1 MSQNHGPNLVT
12 DGLLTCIDM
21 ANPGPKLINN
31 FSGPDKYYEDRSGNG
46 NHAVRGI
53 QGGYQASYTFP
64 GFWRNSASGGS
75 LQFPLDFG
83 SLARDLVNNDTYAQ
97 WTISLL
103 LQRLADDGGVAPG
116 LAPGS
121 LGRLA
126 GTNGIIDTGEIAIKK
141 GTNDIWVNGPRSY
154 WGDSDM
160 DLIQNETAYI
170 CCGFNGPAANNFQ
183 GTEKYWKNGV
193 LIKSFTTNV
202 NTDGGNPTGYTMG
215 SRSDFNGEWCE
226 TKFYHVTVHDR
237 LLTDNEVAQ
246 NFEALRRRV
255 NL

>member
-1 MSQNHGPNLVT
+1 MSSHGTNFVT

-21 ANPGPKLINN
+21 ANPGPKLTNN

-53 QGGYQASYTFP
+53 QGGYQTSYTFP
-64 GFWRNSASGGS
+64 GFWRNSANVGK

-83 SLARDLVNNDTYAQ
+83 SLSRNPVSNDTFAQ

-116 LAPGS
+116 LNPDTS
-121 LGRLA
+121 YGRLA
-126 GTNGIIDTGEIAIKK
+126 GCTGSIDHGEIAIKK
-141 GTNDIWVNGPRSY
+141 GTNDIWVSGPRSY
-154 WGDSDM
+154 RLDSDM

-170 CCGFNGPAANNFQ
+170 CCGFNGPAENPWQ

-193 LIKSFTTNV
+193 LIKSFTTQTNMD
-202 NTDGGNPTGYTMG
+202 TGNPTGYTMG
-215 SRSDFNGEWCE
+215 SRSDFNGEWVE